1 MRSLRV
7 VAIGAFAAIAV
18 AACSSNDA
26 APTTP
31 TTSPPAATA
40 PGATTGSAATTAA
53 APTSGSD
60 DSGDRAAAASGV
72 ITIQNYQFG
81 PPLSVRPG
89 TTITVINKDSDGH
102 DVVADDGSFTTK
114 TLAQGQSATFTAPA
128 KPGTY
133 TFSCSLHSDMTGT
146 GTLVVTG

>member
-7 VAIGAFAAIAV
+7 VSIGAFAAIAV

-26 APTTP
+26 TPSTP
-31 TTSPPAATA
+31 TTNPPAAT
-40 PGATTGSAATTAA
+40 TGGGVTSA
-53 APTSGSD
+53 APTTSAGSD
-60 DSGDRAAAASGV
+60 NGDQAAAASGI
-72 ITIQNYQFG
+72 ITIQNYQCG

-102 DVVADDGSFTTK
+102 DVVADDGSFKTR
-114 TLAQGQSATFTAPA
+114 TLAQGQSATFTAPTKA
-128 KPGTY
+128 GTY
-133 TFSCSLHSDMTGT
+133 TFSCSLHSEMTGT